1 MNRPYSQNRENNLI
15 VRTFSQNV
23 DEDELV
29 WHRDR
34 EDRTVKVIENTDW
47 QFQFDDE
54 LPRQLKDTIFI
65 PKNIYHRLI
74 KGSGDLIIEIYETL

>member
-1 MNRPYSQNRENNLI
+1 MNQPYSQKREHNLI

-34 EDRTVKVIENTDW
+34 EDRIVKVLENTDW

-54 LPRQLKDTIFI
+54 IPQQLKDTIFI
-65 PKNIYHRLI
+65 PKNIYHRII
-74 KGSGDLIIEIYETL
+74 KGTGDLTVEIYEV